1 MTMSAT
7 LPAAGRRNR
16 GRVVVRTHGGLGN
29 QLFQVFYA
37 RLLAAARQVDYVE
50 IHDANYPHKFQR
62 SPALSAPSG
71 RADPVQAAVSS
82 ARIPKVLQR
91 LGCGQSEVFGLF
103 SDRYADGY
111 FQRTDQYLA
120 FPPAAIRAEIDRMR
134 SELGIEPEAAKDTR
148 HLYHLRLGDF
158 FNDPE
163 KALDHACERVKDL
176 VPGSVIITNQEDI
189 FQEPRISQALVDAC
203 CTLQPSGDFSA
214 EQVIRLMAGF
224 AVIVTNDSTL
234 AFWASV
240 LGNCQTAFQNARLA
254 ELHEFLFK
262 IANN

>member
-1 MTMSAT
+1 MAAT
-7 LPAAGRRNR
+7 QPAAGQRNR

-37 RLLAAARQVDYVE
+37 RLLATERQADYVE

-62 SPALSAPSG
+62 SSALTVPRG
-71 RADPVQAAVSS
+71 RPGPVQAAVSS

-91 LGCGQSEVFGLF
+91 LGRGRSEVFGLF

-111 FQRTDQYLA
+111 FQRTDQYLS
-120 FPPAAIRAEIDRMR
+120 FPPAAIRAEIDRLR
-134 SELGIEPEAAKDTR
+134 GELGIDPATPKDPR

-163 KALDHACERVKDL
+163 KALGHACERVKDL

-189 FQEPRISQALVDAC
+189 FLEPRISQAMVNSG
-203 CTLQPSGDFSA
+203 CTLQPSGNFSA
-214 EQVIRLMAGF
+214 EQVIQLMAGF

-240 LGNCQTAFQNARLA
+240 LGNCQTAFKNARLA
-254 ELHEFLFK
+254 ELHQFLFK

>member
-1 MTMSAT
+1 MSAI
-7 LPAAGRRNR
+7 LPAAGQRNR

-62 SPALSAPSG
+62 SPALSPPSG
-71 RADPVQAAVSS
+71 RAGPVQTAVSA

-91 LGCGQSEVFGLF
+91 LGRGQSEVFGLLA
-103 SDRYADGY
+103 DRYADGY

-120 FPPAAIRAEIDRMR
+120 FAPSAIRAEIDQLRG
-134 SELGIEPEAAKDTR
+134 ELEIDPAAAKDPR

-158 FNDPE
+158 FKDPE

-176 VPGSVIITNQEDI
+176 VPGSVIITNQENI
-189 FQEPRISQALVDAC
+189 FLEPRISQALVTSG
-203 CTLQPSGDFSA
+203 CTLQSSGDFSA

-240 LGNCQTAFQNARLA
+240 LGNCQTAFENARLA
-254 ELHEFLFK
+254 ELHQFLFK